1 MCDLGQHPNFSEC
14 AYCGAC
20 FTSDSAFDAHLGP
33 IPKTGRPKCK
43 RPQDVSR
50 GGGLI
55 YDESKRAWKWPPS
68 DSQKARFSR
77 TMRSQEPR
85 RAA

>member
-1 MCDLGQHPNFSEC
+1 MCDLAKHPNFSEC
-14 AYCGAC
+14 ASCGAC

-43 RPQDVSR
+43 RPQDVSGR
-50 GGGLI
+50 GLI
-55 YDESKRAWKWPPS
+55 YDESRQAWKWPPS
-68 DSQKARFSR
+68 DSQRGRFSS
-77 TMRSQEPR
+77 TKTPQERR